1 MDRSRPKL
9 IKNHLLGRIVMRKIL
24 MSALIL
30 VFISATAFANG
41 GSDTQTRHGD
51 LDGLNRDLCKNV
63 SAKAKV
69 HENAARFTVK
79 ATGCI
84 PGHVIT
90 LWAFAFPAPHPPPA
104 FILNCGGSVVLPNGT
119 FSTVCDVPKGTI
131 EACAD
136 CAQVLAPGMM
146 GNPKNMGFLI
156 DMLSHNELVPERA
169 LSQIRTVNTC
179 GDDMCETVTLIHF
192 PPPSNP

>member
-1 MDRSRPKL
+1 
-9 IKNHLLGRIVMRKIL
+9 MRKIL

-63 SAKAKV
+63 SATAKV
-69 HENAARFTVK
+69 HEYAARFTVI
-79 ATGCI
+79 ATGCN

-90 LWAFAFPAPHPPPA
+90 LWAFGFPDPTMDPA

-119 FSTVCDVPKGTI
+119 FRTVCDVPKGTI
-131 EACAD
+131 ENCAG
-136 CAQVLAPGMM
+136 CAQVLAGGMM

-156 DMLSHNELVPERA
+156 EMLSHNELAPERV

-179 GDDMCETVTLIHF
+179 GDDRCETVTLIHF

>member
-1 MDRSRPKL
+1 
-9 IKNHLLGRIVMRKIL
+9 MRKIL
-24 MSALIL
+24 MSALVL
-30 VFISATAFANG
+30 VFFSATAFANG
-41 GSDTQTRHGD
+41 GGDVQTRHGG

-63 SAKAKV
+63 SATAKV
-69 HENAARFTVK
+69 HDDAARFTVI
-79 ATGCI
+79 ATGCK

-90 LWAFAFPAPHPPPA
+90 LWTFGFPDPLGDPSV
-104 FILNCGGSVVLPNGT
+104 ILNCGGSVVLPNGSFRT
-119 FSTVCDVPKGTI
+119 TCDVPKGTI
-131 EACAD
+131 ENCAG
-136 CAQVLAPGMM
+136 CAQVLLEGMI

-156 DMLSHNELVPERA
+156 DMLTHNDLAPARV

>member
-1 MDRSRPKL
+1 
-9 IKNHLLGRIVMRKIL
+9 MRKIL

-30 VFISATAFANG
+30 VFVSATAFAKG

-69 HENAARFTVK
+69 HENGARFTVI
-79 ATGCI
+79 ATGCT

-90 LWAFAFPAPHPPPA
+90 LWTFGFPDPTMPPS
-104 FILNCGGSVVLPNGT
+104 FILNCGGSVVLPNGKFKT
-119 FSTVCDVPKGTI
+119 ICDVPKGTI
-131 EACAD
+131 ENCEG
-136 CAQVLAPGMM
+136 CAQVLAEGMM
-146 GNPKNMGFLI
+146 GNPRNMGFLI
-156 DMLSHNELVPERA
+156 DMLTHNELVPERV

-179 GDDMCETVTLIHF
+179 MPDMCETVTLIHF

>member
-1 MDRSRPKL
+1 
-9 IKNHLLGRIVMRKIL
+9 MRKIL

-79 ATGCI
+79 ATGCS

-90 LWAFAFPAPHPPPA
+90 LWAFGFPDPTMPPA
-104 FILNCGGSVVLPNGT
+104 FVLNCGGSVVLPNGT
-119 FSTVCDVPKGTI
+119 FSTVCDVPKGAI
-131 EACAD
+131 EPDQCEGCAF
-136 CAQVLAPGMM
+136 VFMPGGMLA
-146 GNPKNMGFLI
+146 NPMNMGFLI
-156 DMLSHNELVPERA
+156 EMVTHNELVPERV

-179 GDDMCETVTLIHF
+179 GADNCDVVTLIHF